1 MGHTAWQLE
10 GVSREPVCVQAF
22 RRSPTTAARNT
33 IYLSGAQMGEQAMR
47 LIMAGAIQTAPHCG
61 PPAYCWRVTLE
72 GIAQVFELPGHS
84 DVSEG

>member
-1 MGHTAWQLE
+1 
-10 GVSREPVCVQAF
+10 
-22 RRSPTTAARNT
+22 
-33 IYLSGAQMGEQAMR
+33 MGEQAMR